1 MDMRYSQPV
10 QGLLPNMAFFRK
22 LQPLPASALA
32 PGRRIML
39 AKTTQLGD
47 LVISLPMAAA
57 LKRHDPHC
65 TVILLT
71 NRRTADIAR
80 HCPDVDEV
88 HAAPEHPAELTALL
102 AAVRPDI
109 FIQVNPCRR
118 LAQCAYDAALP
129 IRIGSLFR
137 LYNWQ
142 RCTHLVP
149 ISSPNSGLNKRL
161 LDLQYLRPLGIFI
174 NDAAEIPALYHLAPP
189 PAMQTASAN
198 TPAAPLHPAQF
209 AQGRRTVILSPALV
223 TARSHQWPLAFYAEL
238 IARIDPREVHWFIC
252 GTAEDRASLQP
263 LLQRHAHAT
272 NVTDMVGRL
281 SLTEFMAFIS
291 QCDGLIAGSTG
302 PLHLAAALG
311 IHTLG
316 LFQSRRSD
324 VQRWRPLGP
333 MASVIHSQVRCRGER
348 RQAQGGSVV
357 PCPCMEAIAPATVA
371 EHVRSWFGM
380 RGQPN

>member
-1 MDMRYSQPV
+1 
-10 QGLLPNMAFFRK
+10 MAFFRK
-22 LQPLPASALA
+22 LQPIPATALA
-32 PGRRIML
+32 PSRRIML

-88 HAAPEHPAELTALL
+88 YAAPENPGELTALL
-102 AAVRPDI
+102 ASIRPDI

-149 ISSPNSGLNKRL
+149 ISSPSSGLNKRL
-161 LDLQYLRPLGIFI
+161 LDLQYLRPLGIVV
-174 NDAAEIPALYHLAPP
+174 NDAGEIPALYHLAPP
-189 PAMQTASAN
+189 QTSENGNA
-198 TPAAPLHPAQF
+198 PAAALHPAQF
-209 AQGRRTVILSPALV
+209 AQGRRSVILSPALV
-223 TARSHQWPLAFYAEL
+223 TARSHQWPLEFYAEL
-238 IARIDPREVHWFIC
+238 IERVDPREVHWFIC
-252 GTAEDRASLQP
+252 GTADDRASLQP
-263 LLQRHAHAT
+263 LLQRHAHAA
-272 NVTDMVGRL
+272 NVTDLVGRL

-291 QCDGLIAGSTG
+291 QCDGLVAGSTG

-316 LFQSRRSD
+316 LFQSRQRD
-324 VQRWRPLGP
+324 VRRWRPLGP
-333 MASVIHSQVRCRGER
+333 MASVLHSHVRCRGER
-348 RQAQGGSVV
+348 RLQHGGSVI
-357 PCPCMEAIAPATVA
+357 PCPCMTAIAPATVA
-371 EHVRSWFGM
+371 EHVRGWFGP
-380 RGQPN
+380 RSQPN

>member
-1 MDMRYSQPV
+1 
-10 QGLLPNMAFFRK
+10 MAFFRK
-22 LQPLPASALA
+22 LQPLPATAMA

-57 LKRHDPHC
+57 LKQHDPRC

-88 HAAPEHPAELTALL
+88 YAAPEDGAELTALL
-102 AAVRPDI
+102 ASVRPDI

-118 LAQCAYDAALP
+118 LAQSAYDAALP

-161 LDLQYLRPLGIFI
+161 LDLQYLRPLGII
-174 NDAAEIPALYHLAPP
+174 VNDATQIPALYHLAPP
-189 PAMQTASAN
+189 AGAAA
-198 TPAAPLHPAQF
+198 TPAGASTAAATLHPAQF

-223 TARSHQWPLAFYAEL
+223 TARSHQWPLEFYTEL
-238 IARIDPREVHWFIC
+238 IERIDPREVHWFIC
-252 GTAEDRASLQP
+252 GTAEDRACLQP
-263 LLQRHAHAT
+263 LLQRHAHAE

-291 QCDGLIAGSTG
+291 QCDGLVAGSTG

-333 MASVIHSQVRCRGER
+333 MASVIHSHVRCRGER
-348 RQAQGGSVV
+348 RLAHGTSVI
-357 PCPCMEAIAPATVA
+357 PCPCMAAIPPATVA
-371 EHVRSWFGM
+371 EHVRSWFSM

>member
-1 MDMRYSQPV
+1 
-10 QGLLPNMAFFRK
+10 MAFFHK
-22 LQPLPASALA
+22 LQPLPPAAQA
-32 PGRRIML
+32 AGRRIML

-57 LKRHDPHC
+57 LKRHDPRC

-71 NRRTADIAR
+71 NRRTAEIAR

-88 HAAPEHPAELTALL
+88 YAAPENPQELTALL
-102 AAVRPDI
+102 AAVHPDI

-137 LYNWQ
+137 LYNWR

-161 LDLQYLRPLGIFI
+161 LDLQYLRPLGIVVEDDAEVPALCRLSPPAAASA
-174 NDAAEIPALYHLAPP
+174 DAAAR
-189 PAMQTASAN
+189 
-198 TPAAPLHPAQF
+198 LHPARY
-209 AQGRRTVILSPALV
+209 AQGRRSVILSPALV
-223 TARSHQWPLAFYAEL
+223 TARSHQWPLMFYSEL
-238 IARIDPREVHWFIC
+238 INAIDPQQVQWFIC

-263 LLQRHAHAT
+263 LLQRHAGAA
-272 NVTDMVGRL
+272 NVTDLVGQM
-281 SLTEFMAFIS
+281 SLTEFMVFIS
-291 QCDGLIAGSTG
+291 ACDGLIAGSTG

-316 LFQSRRSD
+316 LFQSRQSD
-324 VQRWRPLGP
+324 VRRWRPLGAS
-333 MASVIHSQVRCRGER
+333 ASVIHSQVRCRGER
-348 RQAQGGSVV
+348 RIDTAASTLAV
-357 PCPCMEAIAPATVA
+357 PCPCMTAIAPATVA
-371 EHVRSWFGM
+371 EHVRRWFAPS
-380 RGQPN
+380 QWPN

>member
-1 MDMRYSQPV
+1 
-10 QGLLPNMAFFRK
+10 MAFFRK
-22 LQPLPASALA
+22 LQPLPATAMA

-88 HAAPEHPAELTALL
+88 FAAPEDAAELTALL

-137 LYNWQ
+137 RYNWQ

-161 LDLQYLRPLGIFI
+161 LDLQYLRPLGIVI
-174 NDAAEIPALYHLAPP
+174 KDASEIPALYHLAPP
-189 PAMQTASAN
+189 ASTGA
-198 TPAAPLHPAQF
+198 TPAEQQLPATVQHPAHY

-223 TARSHQWPLAFYAEL
+223 TARSHQWPLEFYAEL

-263 LLQRHAHAT
+263 LLQRHAHAA

-291 QCDGLIAGSTG
+291 QCDGLVAGSTG

-348 RQAQGGSVV
+348 RLEQSGSVV
-357 PCPCMEAIAPATVA
+357 PCPCMQAIAPATVA